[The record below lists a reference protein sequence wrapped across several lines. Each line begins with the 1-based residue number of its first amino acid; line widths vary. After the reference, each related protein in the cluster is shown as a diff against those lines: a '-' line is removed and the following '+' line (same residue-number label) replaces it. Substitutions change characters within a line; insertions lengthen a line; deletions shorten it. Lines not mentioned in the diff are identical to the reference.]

1 MTRIAYSYRMKI
13 SRRIKYKLDD
23 DENSNTNART
33 QVPILVLHSVGI
45 DLPGTFEAV
54 SGDLRFVVLY
64 CALSAIG
71 AAYSYHDHCTRIE
84 TWKSM
89 RPKESVIEWKCQPNK
104 VASPESVR
112 LSRYLG
118 TFNAGLAAVLGMATS
133 LLHLHGKH
141 TYLYFDVSEYG
152 MAWFLLSFIV
162 FFVWIEAFAYV
173 T

>member
-1 MTRIAYSYRMKI
+1 
-13 SRRIKYKLDD
+13 
-23 DENSNTNART
+23 
-33 QVPILVLHSVGI
+33 
-45 DLPGTFEAV
+45 
-54 SGDLRFVVLY
+54 
-64 CALSAIG
+64 
-71 AAYSYHDHCTRIE
+71 
-84 TWKSM
+84 M